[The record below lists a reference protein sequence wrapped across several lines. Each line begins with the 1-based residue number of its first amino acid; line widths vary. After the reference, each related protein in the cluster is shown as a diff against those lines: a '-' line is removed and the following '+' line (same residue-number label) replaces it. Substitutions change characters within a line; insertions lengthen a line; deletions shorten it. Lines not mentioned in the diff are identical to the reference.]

1 MSTKIITCGFKAV
14 RDNDKNII
22 IVGEETWLVRH
33 GVGFYQTPLTSNG
46 CMPKA
51 EKNGMFKI
59 EEGMLLLKSAIR
71 GKKRVKHQVYLIT
84 NLPQI
89 QEGDQEAYASF
100 KELNSCKN
108 GAWQRPINN
117 PLIEEACKNAEN
129 ILKNPHR

>member
-1 MSTKIITCGFKAV
+1 MSTKVIPCGFKAV

-22 IVGEETWLVRH
+22 IVSKEMWLVRH

-51 EKNGMFKI
+51 EKNGMIKI

-71 GKKRVKHQVYLIT
+71 GKEVKHQVYLIT

-100 KELNSCKN
+100 EELNSCKN
-108 GAWQRPINN
+108 GAWQHTLSNH
-117 PLIEEACKNAEN
+117 LIQNACANAEK